1 MVYLILSGTYAEFC
15 TQGAK
20 KYATTK
26 WIKNSKVKKDANVLE
41 VKGDMSLVLEITV
54 SGIPKRGAR
63 SLKSLEDFKDD
74 HVFEYKDTG
83 KNMVLYNDE
92 MIECDMVDFQG
103 HTEHLTNRFGSTILP
118 TTYVLGK
125 ALEYAE
131 LLTDESSK
139 RAIYREE

>member
-1 MVYLILSGTYAEFC
+1 MKNLSLN
-15 TQGAK
+15 GAK

-26 WIKNSKVKKDANVLE
+26 WIKNSKVKKDNDGNILDNVLE

-54 SGIPKRGAR
+54 SGIPKKGAR
-63 SLKSLEDFKDD
+63 SLKSLADFKDD

-103 HTEHLTNRFGSTILP
+103 HMEHLTNRFGSTILP

-139 RAIYREE
+139 RAIYKED

>member
-1 MVYLILSGTYAEFC
+1 MDSLISSGTYEEFI

-26 WIKNSKVKKDANVLE
+26 WIKNSKVKKDDNVLE
-41 VKGDMSLVLEITV
+41 VKDDKSLVLEITV
-54 SGIPKRGAR
+54 SGIPKKGAR

-74 HVFEYKDTG
+74 HLFEYKDTG

-92 MIECDMVDFQG
+92 MIACDMVDFQG
-103 HTEHLTNRFGSTILP
+103 HTEHLTNRFGSAILP

-139 RAIYREE
+139 RAIYRED